1 MLETDDETMYNSLN
15 YFDDFGGVEETQS
28 RVLQSSEAIASL
40 LEDLGLEE
48 CKEKYHPPS
57 NSMPYLGSQ
66 FDSEK
71 MIMYVPAKILR

>member
-1 MLETDDETMYNSLN
+1 MLETDDETMYHSLN

-48 CKEKYHPPS
+48 CKEKKPSSKHPYALPGYS
-57 NSMPYLGSQ
+57 
-66 FDSEK
+66 
-71 MIMYVPAKILR
+71 V